1 MNLTL
6 TGHHVTITPAIKEY
20 VESKF
25 SRVQRHCDRVL
36 KSHVV
41 LDIEKHLH
49 KAEATLQI
57 PGGSLHAEATAENMY
72 AAIDMLTDKIDRL
85 VKKRNERMHDHHP
98 REASKARRA
107 EMLS

>member
-6 TGHHVTITPAIKEY
+6 TGHHVAVTPALKDY
-20 VESKF
+20 VDAKF

-36 KSHVV
+36 KTHVV

-57 PGGSLHAEATAENMY
+57 QGGALHAEATAENMY
-72 AAIDMLTDKIDRL
+72 AAIDALTDKIDRL
-85 VKKRNERMHDHHP
+85 VKKRNDRIHDHHP
-98 REASKARRA
+98 REASKARKA